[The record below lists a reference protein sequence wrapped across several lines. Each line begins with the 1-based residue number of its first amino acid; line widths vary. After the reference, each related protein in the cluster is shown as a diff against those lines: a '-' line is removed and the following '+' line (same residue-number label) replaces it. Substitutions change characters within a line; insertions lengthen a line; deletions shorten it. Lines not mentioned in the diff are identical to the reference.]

1 MEMNELQSETNG
13 KQIPTLI
20 PRRDIEESSITIPRS
35 ISNKVC
41 LNLIPSI
48 VINDLT
54 KIEL

>member
-1 MEMNELQSETNG
+1 MEMNDLNSETNG

-20 PRRDIEESSITIPRS
+20 PRRDIEESSLPLPRS